1 MFFNELKD
9 KVNSNSLNVI
19 LDDNIEL
26 NSVLIDI
33 NNELYKICI

>member
-33 NNELYKICI
+33 NNELYKIYI